1 MYFVSSMP
9 MSKQP
14 SNGDLGADALKG
26 FLAQF
31 GEPDVYTKVLLEVLF
46 EELFYDSYEEIETD
60 GKTLY
65 LPPQEKQDGSQDG
78 CSSTGTEDCSTD

>member
-1 MYFVSSMP
+1 

-14 SNGDLGADALKG
+14 SNGDLGADALKD

-31 GEPDVYTKVLLEVLF
+31 GEPDIYTRILLEVIF

-60 GKTLY
+60 GKTVY
-65 LPPQEKQDGSQDG
+65 LPPQEEQDGCQDGS
-78 CSSTGTEDCSTD
+78 CSTGTEDSITD

>member
-1 MYFVSSMP
+1 

-14 SNGDLGADALKG
+14 LNGDLGADALKD
-26 FLAQF
+26 FLTQF
-31 GEPDVYTKVLLEVLF
+31 GEPDIYTQTLLEVLF

-65 LPPQEKQDGSQDG
+65 LPPQEKQDGDQDG
-78 CSSTGTEDCSTD
+78 SSSTGS

>member
-1 MYFVSSMP
+1 

-14 SNGDLGADALKG
+14 LNGDLGADALKD

-31 GEPDVYTKVLLEVLF
+31 GEPDIYTQTLLEVIF
-46 EELFYDSYEEIETD
+46 EELLYDSYQEIETD

-65 LPPQEKQDGSQDG
+65 LPPQEEQNRDQDGS
-78 CSSTGTEDCSTD
+78 SSAGAEDSIEN

>member
-1 MYFVSSMP
+1 MYLVSSMP
-9 MSKQP
+9 ISKRP
-14 SNGDLGADALKG
+14 SNGDLGADALKD

-31 GEPDVYTKVLLEVLF
+31 GEPDVYTQVLLEVLF

-65 LPPQEKQDGSQDG
+65 LPPQAKQDGGQDG
-78 CSSTGTEDCSTD
+78 DSGTGSEDCITD